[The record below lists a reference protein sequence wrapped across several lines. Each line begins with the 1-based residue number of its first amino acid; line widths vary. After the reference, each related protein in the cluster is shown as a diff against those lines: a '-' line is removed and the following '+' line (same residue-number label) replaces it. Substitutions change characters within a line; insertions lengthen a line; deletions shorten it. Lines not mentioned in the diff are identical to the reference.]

1 MSSVYLSLK
10 SDNSLHT
17 LILKKKVE
25 NYVFLV
31 SIGYGGGRT
40 FGEFFS
46 KLRYDNQN
54 GIIGLF
60 SYSCGSEEWEKKI
73 LSVKYDKMK
82 EKLNVQKEDLFELMD
97 IIDKR
102 VQNEMLK
109 EIKNIV
115 YWGYDVETNEEYD
128 DPILK
133 NIEFSKFKNLSNSD
147 HYVNEEWNDEFLE
160 ITNTDVWLQ
169 SIRFPK
175 TPNHK
180 L

>member
-1 MSSVYLSLK
+1 
-10 SDNSLHT
+10 
-17 LILKKKVE
+17 
-25 NYVFLV
+25 
-31 SIGYGGGRT
+31 
-40 FGEFFS
+40 
-46 KLRYDNQN
+46 
-54 GIIGLF
+54 
-60 SYSCGSEEWEKKI
+60 
-73 LSVKYDKMK
+73 MK